1 MDLINEFIQKGDS
14 TVLENL
20 ERNIYELNRNDKKYW
35 DFIITNSVI
44 KENMIIENINNI
56 DLELLFKYQKL
67 SSNFINL
74 EIIWNKVLENN
85 LVSLIVI
92 NQNLSNELIDKIA
105 LLDGFSDWDNLCR
118 YQNLTIDF
126 INSNKD
132 KLNWNLISENQFLT
146 LEFIAENRNLII
158 WSELGKN
165 YKIQFLLNDAFVE
178 IFNDK
183 EIWSSLIWSKNISE
197 DVIIK
202 NLDKLSEE
210 QICDMLEIRK
220 LSEQNLLKIIET
232 YNSEDIYS
240 SILEGQ
246 ELSLDFIQENLDKF
260 GIDEIIDNQNINY
273 DFLVTNKDNVSLKKL
288 SYNDNLNEE
297 LILKIYENLDIFND
311 EFDWEYISEYVDFS
325 KNAVDIIK
333 ELSKEKLIKKEI
345 QLE

>member
-74 EIIWNKVLENN
+74 EVIWNKVLENN

-92 NQNLSNELIDKIA
+92 NQKLSNELIDKIT

-297 LILKIYENLDIFND
+297 LILKIYENIDIFND

-325 KNAVDIIK
+325 KNTVDIIK